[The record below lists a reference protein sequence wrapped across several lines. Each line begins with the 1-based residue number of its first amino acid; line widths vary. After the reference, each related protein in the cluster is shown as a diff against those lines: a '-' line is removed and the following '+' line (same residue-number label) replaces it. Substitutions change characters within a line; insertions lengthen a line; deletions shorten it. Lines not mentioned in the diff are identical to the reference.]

1 ERSVEPQVCEPAPAF
16 GDALGEEVEV
26 AEVVEHARAPL
37 ERLPDLFAHG
47 PHPALHALDRLGLLH
62 RAPQRLLA
70 ARAAAAPARER
81 LHEVVDERDRL
92 LGGRARLSQTR
103 LAQKRGPPRARLL
116 ERRLARDFRE
126 RVSLFVDAADA
137 FERERDAPPVLAHAG
152 QSVAAALRDED
163 EAAAAA
169 TDADDAT
176 GHDLTVEPA
185 HEGLCARV
193 RRAFQEARA
202 RARQALQPARDFRGQ
217 VAVAFGELRTQA
229 PLGLGARPF
238 EAREFFGGVAARE

>member
-1 ERSVEPQVCEPAPAF
+1 M
-16 GDALGEEVEV
+16 
-26 AEVVEHARAPL
+26 
-37 ERLPDLFAHG
+37 
-47 PHPALHALDRLGLLH
+47 
-62 RAPQRLLA
+62 
-70 ARAAAAPARER
+70 
-81 LHEVVDERDRL
+81 
-92 LGGRARLSQTR
+92 
-103 LAQKRGPPRARLL
+103 
-116 ERRLARDFRE
+116 
-126 RVSLFVDAADA
+126 SLFVDAADA

-238 EAREFFGGVAARE
+238 EAREFFGGVAAREAPLGDVAHLREGAVGVEQVEERGVGRAELTLQRVGRRVQE